1 MASSR
6 IVLSPLGWSALVGG
20 LSALL
25 LGLVTLNLLLLVV
38 PLAVLALTA
47 TELLAFDRATRG
59 FGPSWF
65 RWQRFENS
73 SEVRIDGVGSMAL
86 DLERVGPGS
95 AYLEVFDPQPEAFEI
110 VLGSPRLLTWW
121 SGSAPVRLAYVYR
134 PRQRGR
140 FRVGPTLVVAHDPL
154 GFAFRMT
161 KLENRWDVLVTPA
174 LSVEQAEAI
183 PPGLGGPSEAYRR
196 RVGPGA
202 EFRSLREY
210 QPSDDARKIAWRR
223 SGLEKVYVREHEEEA
238 HPELLLLLDTGW
250 GMRLGIPGSE
260 GLEQAVDGATVIAG
274 QAIGRSDRVA
284 LLTYADQPVE
294 FVPPQRGPN
303 GAERLT
309 QAFGRVMLAPAR
321 FNLPGALAAAQEHL
335 AAPTTIVLF
344 STLLTVDGPVEGVIA
359 ELRTR
364 GHRLVALCPEVAT
377 LFPPGA
383 DRLATQTMGF
393 ALAPVEHQ
401 VELGVARL
409 RGAGAVVLRYPAPRV
424 REVAA
429 ELLAWTTSGGGPA

>member
-1 MASSR
+1 MESSR
-6 IVLSPLGWSALVGG
+6 VVLSPLGWSALLGG

-25 LGLVTLNLLLLVV
+25 IGLVTLNLLLLVI

-73 SEVRIDGVGSMAL
+73 SEVRIDNVGSMAI

-95 AYLEVFDPQPEAFEI
+95 AYLEVFDPQPEAFEV
-110 VLGSPRLLTWW
+110 VLGTPHLLTWW
-121 SGSAPVRLAYVYR
+121 SGSSPLRIAYVYR

-140 FRVGPTLVVAHDPL
+140 FRIGPTIVVAHDPL
-154 GFAFRMT
+154 GFAFRTT
-161 KLENRWDVLVTPA
+161 KLENRWEVLVTPA
-174 LSVEQAEAI
+174 LSVEQASAI
-183 PPGLGGPSEAYRR
+183 PPGVAGPSEAYRR

-238 HPELLLLLDTGW
+238 HPELLILLDTGW

-260 GLEQAVDGATVIAG
+260 GLELAVDGATVIAG
-274 QAIGRSDRVA
+274 HVIGRGDRIA
-284 LLTYADQPVE
+284 LLTYSDRSGE
-294 FVPPQRGPN
+294 FVPPQRGSD
-303 GAERLT
+303 GAQRLT
-309 QAFGRVMLAPAR
+309 QAFGRVALAPAR
-321 FNLPGALAAAQEHL
+321 FDLPGALAAAREYL

-344 STLLTVDGPVEGVIA
+344 STLLAVEGTVEGAIA
-359 ELRTR
+359 ELRTH
-364 GHRLVALCPEVAT
+364 GHRLVALCPEVAS
-377 LFPPGA
+377 LFPPEV
-383 DRLATQTMGF
+383 DRIATQTMEF

-401 VELGVARL
+401 VELGVTRL
-409 RGAGAVVLRYPAPRV
+409 RAAGAAVVRYPAPQV

-429 ELLAWTTSGGGPA
+429 ELLAWTTSGGGPT